1 MSAPSPPIMVDN
13 RGSGP
18 SIDGQASSDRPA
30 SPVLKEEG
38 HHELPKLFHHLE
50 DEDGSLSPRKKRR
63 LETESEN
70 AVSPRPLDQR
80 PEQLQEQ
87 PQEKPQ
93 EPEEQQQQPE
103 QPQEQVQEQPQ
114 EQPLDQPQEH
124 RQEQLQEQ
132 PKEHSQEHSRVQS
145 QGHFQEQPQ
154 ERPQEQ
160 LPPPHHL
167 LAGAGDQ
174 IEEELASALGTGVV
188 DSVEQP
194 DTKNG
199 QIEQGGSPVA
209 QEQNKN
215 IDSDVATVISNIM
228 NHSER
233 VEEQYAMGPQQLPDL
248 SGQGAPKGMA
258 LLKANSHLR
267 IQSLP
272 IIDNLSTQILS
283 LLAKSTYQD
292 ITSFVSEPES
302 ENGQAY
308 ATMRSLF
315 DHTKKVYS
323 SKKSFLSPAEL
334 EFTEP
339 AQIDTIRKANLA
351 SFVSS
356 IFGTQEIGF
365 WELNDH
371 FLDVFVPEGGRL
383 LKQQGALFL
392 ELKTQAFI
400 AAMNNTGRTRTEL
413 LYILFP
419 DNMEQQLLDRRPG
432 TRQLAPSETDFVN
445 RAGSRRD
452 ILLNDVNNEEAMKAL
467 PDKYHWEDFLR
478 DLSSYVT
485 KNFDTINNQP
495 KITKG
500 RQPSSSNGDSEPP
513 SAPLQSQF
521 PVSTQ
526 APEVPVDKNMHGDL
540 VARAARAAQIALQG
554 HGLRRSQQQ
563 AQQQQQQQAQQQQQ
577 QQQQQAQQQQH
588 AQQYQQQQ
596 AQQQAQQQQQQA
608 QQQQSQQ
615 QGIQILQGYTPAQ
628 QQYQSSPAP
637 STAPSGYQ
645 QSSGQYNFQQSP
657 MQSNFQQYS
666 HPSPSPIPGRPNSST
681 ANHGYMPGIPHY
693 SQSQPTQVLYE
704 RARMAASAKS
714 SPSSRKSG
722 LPSQR
727 RPWTTEEENAL
738 MAGLDRVKGPHWS
751 QILAM
756 FGPGGTISEALK
768 DRNQVQLKDK
778 ARNLKLFFL
787 KSGIEVPYYL
797 KFVTGELKT
806 RAPAQAA
813 KREARERQKKQ
824 GEEDKAHVEGIKGM
838 MALAGAH
845 PQQVAHGH
853 ESMSASP
860 MPPDPNFD
868 QTAEQNLMQT
878 LGKEVHGEQFGQQQH
893 HHPDNMHLGQ

>member
-1 MSAPSPPIMVDN
+1 MVDT
-13 RGSGP
+13 RGTDP
-18 SIDGQASSDRPA
+18 SLDEAASS
-30 SPVLKEEG
+30 
-38 HHELPKLFHHLE
+38 ELPVPSVTETAADVPPKMSHPLE
-50 DEDGSLSPRKKRR
+50 EDDGSLSPRASKKRR
-63 LETESEN
+63 LEADPGDLS
-70 AVSPRPLDQR
+70 
-80 PEQLQEQ
+80 
-87 PQEKPQ
+87 
-93 EPEEQQQQPE
+93 
-103 QPQEQVQEQPQ
+103 
-114 EQPLDQPQEH
+114 
-124 RQEQLQEQ
+124 
-132 PKEHSQEHSRVQS
+132 
-145 QGHFQEQPQ
+145 
-154 ERPQEQ
+154 
-160 LPPPHHL
+160 LPPPPPAL
-167 LAGAGDQ
+167 TPDQAPGNQ
-174 IEEELASALGTGVV
+174 IEEELASALGSGVV
-188 DSVEQP
+188 DPVERP
-194 DTKNG
+194 VDTPVP
-199 QIEQGGSPVA
+199 IEGTAEGAVPPPESSA
-209 QEQNKN
+209 D
-215 IDSDVATVISNIM
+215 IDSDMATVISSIM
-228 NHSER
+228 NHAER
-233 VEEQYAMGPQQLPDL
+233 VEEQVVIDQQQLVDTASASP
-248 SGQGAPKGMA
+248 PKGMVFV
-258 LLKANSHLR
+258 KANSHLK

-272 IIDNLSTQILS
+272 ILDNLSTQILS
-283 LLAKSTYQD
+283 LLAKSSYQE
-292 ITSFVSEPES
+292 ITSFVSEPETES
-302 ENGQAY
+302 GQAY

-323 SKKSFLSPAEL
+323 SKKSFLSPTEL
-334 EFTEP
+334 ELTETS
-339 AQIDTIRKANLA
+339 QIDIIRKANLA

-365 WELNDH
+365 SELNDN

-383 LKQQGALFL
+383 LKVQGALFL

-400 AAMNNTGRTRTEL
+400 ASMNNSERTRTEL
-413 LYILFP
+413 LYDLFP
-419 DNMEQQLLDRRPG
+419 DELEQHLLDRRPG
-432 TRQLAPSETDFVN
+432 TRQLAPSEADFVK

-452 ILLNDVNNEEAMKAL
+452 ILLSDVNNEDAMKAL

-478 DLSSYVT
+478 DLSSYIT
-485 KNFDTINNQP
+485 KNFDTISNQQA
-495 KITKG
+495 KKTAKG
-500 RQPSSSNGDSEPP
+500 RQPSSSDGDSQPP
-513 SAPLQSQF
+513 NAPLQGQF

-526 APEVPVDKNMHGDL
+526 PPDVPVDRNMHGDL

-563 AQQQQQQQAQQQQQ
+563 AQQNQQQPPQQPPQHH
-577 QQQQQAQQQQH
+577 QQH
-588 AQQYQQQQ
+588 AMHQPQQLQQQPPQ
-596 AQQQAQQQQQQA
+596 HTQQPGGQILHGYSAAQPTGQMQHQQAH
-608 QQQQSQQ
+608 QQS
-615 QGIQILQGYTPAQ
+615 YHH
-628 QQYQSSPAP
+628 SP
-637 STAPSGYQ
+637 APSGYQ
-645 QSSGQYNFQQSP
+645 QPPGQLTFQPSP
-657 MQSNFQQYS
+657 LQANFQQYNHVTPAS
-666 HPSPSPIPGRPNSST
+666 IPRPNSAA

-845 PQQVAHGH
+845 AQPVGLGHGH
-853 ESMSASP
+853 DMSASP
-860 MPPDPNFD
+860 LPPDAGAHAAFD

-878 LGKEVHGEQFGQQQH
+878 LGQEVHGEAFGQH
-893 HHPDNMHLGQ
+893 HHHHHHHHQHHAHHQDHVDPNMHLGQ